1 MAPPSATF
9 TPAPPTETFTPGPS
23 NTVSPTFTVTPSFTI
38 TPTPTDVPP
47 GPTAQLYPNPFNPD
61 KELFYLGNVKAGA
74 QMNIY
79 NLIGE
84 KVYQVRLQGNPNL
97 DFWDGLNSNGVKVVT
112 GIYFVVI
119 DGQVYRLAV
128 VRN

>member
-1 MAPPSATF
+1 
-9 TPAPPTETFTPGPS
+9 
-23 NTVSPTFTVTPSFTI
+23 V
-38 TPTPTDVPP
+38 

-61 KELFYLGNVKAGA
+61 KELFYLGNVPANEK
-74 QMNIY
+74 MTIY

-84 KVYQVRLQGNPNL
+84 RVYSVTLKGNPNA
-97 DFWDGLNSNGVKVVT
+97 DYWDGLNSNGVKVVT

-119 DGQVYRLAV
+119 QGNVYRLAV